1 MKRNFKIIAL
11 ILVLVMA
18 LSVVL
23 VACDRGDGDNGG
35 NSGNSAIGGNGNTSD
50 GNGGGSTNNGGN
62 TNDSTDGGSG
72 NTGDGGNANGGTTND
87 GGNTN
92 GGNTDGGDNGQTGNI
107 ENYTLDVY
115 GINDMHGKFEDT
127 NEQPGVDE
135 MTTYLKNMARTQNTI
150 FLSAGD
156 MWQGSCESGLTK
168 GNIITEWMNELD
180 FAAMTLGNHEFDWG
194 VGPILD
200 NIDLA
205 EFPILAINVY
215 DVDTD
220 ERLEGCEASTVVD
233 KGDVQIGI
241 IGAIGDCYGDIS
253 AERVDGEVYFKT
265 DDDLT
270 ALVMAESQ
278 RLRTEERVDFV
289 IYAIHDGYGSS
300 SSSVKT
306 MYGNLE
312 NEEGTYYDID
322 LSNGYVDL
330 VFEGHSHKSYILKD
344 SYGVYHLQGGGDNKN
359 GITHAQVVFDFKNDE
374 VSVEEV
380 NFVKHDTYRNMADD
394 DIVDDLMEKYDEE
407 VGAMYDHLGANLIGT
422 IDDDTLAETAAML
435 YYQYGV
441 EKWGDEYDI
450 IIGGGKINVRSPYQ
464 LKKGSVTYAQLYMLF
479 PFDNAIVLCKIK
491 GSDLKRRYMN
501 NSGYFT
507 YGYDNRTIVDSEYYY
522 IVTDTYNLYYKSNR
536 LTLVEIYG
544 EDIYARDFLAQ
555 YAREGGFES

>member
-1 MKRNFKIIAL
+1 MKKNFKIIAL
-11 ILVLVMA
+11 ILVLVVA

-23 VACDRGDGDNGG
+23 VACDNGDGDNGG
-35 NSGNSAIGGNGNTSD
+35 NGGNSAIGGNGNTPD
-50 GNGGGSTNNGGN
+50 GNGDGSTNNGGN

-72 NTGDGGNANGGTTND
+72 NTGDGGNTNGGTTND
-87 GGNTN
+87 

-135 MTTYLKNMARTQNTI
+135 MTTYLKNMASTQNTV

-194 VGPILD
+194 VEPILD

-215 DVDTD
+215 DEDTD
-220 ERLEGCEASTVVD
+220 ERLEGCEASTVID
-233 KGDVQIGI
+233 LGSVQIGI

-253 AERVDGEVYFKT
+253 AERVEGEVYFKT
-265 DDDLT
+265 DDELT
-270 ALVMAESQ
+270 ALVMEESQ
-278 RLRTEERVDFV
+278 RLRTEEGVDFV

-330 VFEGHSHKSYILKD
+330 VFEGHSHQSYILKD
-344 SYGVYHLQGGGDNKN
+344 SFGVYHLQGGGDNSK

-374 VSVEEV
+374 VTVEAG
-380 NFVKHDTYRNMADD
+380 FVRHSAYTNLQDD
-394 DIVDDLMEKYDEE
+394 AIVDELMEKYDDE
-407 VGAMYDHLGANLIGT
+407 VGAMYDHLGANYIGN
-422 IDDDTLAETAAML
+422 IGKSALAETAAML

-450 IIGGGKINVRSPYQ
+450 IIGGGKINVRSPGQ
-464 LKKGSVTYAQLYMLF
+464 LTRGSVTYAQLYMLF

-491 GSDLKRRYMN
+491 GSDLKRRYIN
-501 NSGYFT
+501 NRDYVI

-522 IVTDTYNLYYKSNR
+522 IVTDTYNLYYKSNK

>member
-1 MKRNFKIIAL
+1 MKKNFRIIAL

-18 LSVVL
+18 LSVML
-23 VACDRGDGDNGG
+23 VACDKGDGDNGG
-35 NSGNSAIGGNGNTSD
+35 N
-50 GNGGGSTNNGGN
+50 
-62 TNDSTDGGSG
+62 NDQPSK
-72 NTGDGGNANGGTTND
+72 ND
-87 GGNTN
+87 G
-92 GGNTDGGDNGQTGNI
+92 
-107 ENYTLDVY
+107 YTLDVY
-115 GINDMHGKFEDT
+115 GINDMHGKFEDSD
-127 NEQPGVDE
+127 EQPGVDE

-194 VGPILD
+194 VEPILD

-241 IGAIGDCYGDIS
+241 IGAIGDCYSDIS

-278 RLRTEERVDFV
+278 RLRTEEGVDFV

-330 VFEGHSHKSYILKD
+330 VFEGHSHQSYILKD
-344 SYGVYHLQGGGDNKN
+344 SCGVYHLQGGGDNSK
-359 GITHAQVVFDFKNDE
+359 GITHAQVVFDLKNDE
-374 VSVEEV
+374 VTVEAG
-380 NFVKHDTYRNMADD
+380 FVRHSAYTNLQDD
-394 DIVDDLMEKYDEE
+394 AIVDELMEKYDDE
-407 VGAMYDHLGANLIGT
+407 VGAMYDHLGANYIGN
-422 IDDDTLAETAAML
+422 IGKSALAETAAML
-435 YYQYGV
+435 YYQNGV

-450 IIGGGKINVRSPYQ
+450 VIGGGKINVRSPGQ
-464 LKKGSVTYAQLYMLF
+464 LTRGSVTYAQLYMLF

-491 GSDLKRRYMN
+491 GSDLKRRYIN
-501 NSGYFT
+501 NRDYVI

-522 IVTDTYNLYYKSNR
+522 IVTDTYNLYYKSNK
-536 LTLVEIYG
+536 LTLVEIYD